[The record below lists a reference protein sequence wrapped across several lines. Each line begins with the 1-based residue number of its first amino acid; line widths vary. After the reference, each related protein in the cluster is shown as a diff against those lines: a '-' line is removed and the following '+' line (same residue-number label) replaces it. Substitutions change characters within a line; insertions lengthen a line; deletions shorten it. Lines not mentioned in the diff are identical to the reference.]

1 MLNEASVWEIMLPK
15 MPMLA
20 LIRNLAKMATLGLL
34 DDQKT
39 LDLIVNRISSK
50 EAVEGSKVIQEI

>member
-39 LDLIVNRISSK
+39 LDLIVSRISSK